1 MSEKRDR
8 QRAAREAKADEIPVR
23 PPVSERIEQF
33 ASRPGPSAIGKRIG
47 IALVLSGI
55 APGVLGGWAYTG
67 LDASGAGPPLRV
79 TALAWLFVLFA
90 YVRWK
95 AGTWDIWAVRICGA
109 ATLMYLLAFGVTVQ
123 VAA

>member
-55 APGVLGGWAYTG
+55 APGVLGG

-109 ATLMYLLAFGVTVQ
+109 ATLMYLLAFGITVQ